1 MSVALPSKKRALRD
15 GQRHTRPATHS
26 AAQGR
31 EHPPA
36 QRKFSFA
43 IQHEMSSLVA
53 PGSFSPGLADALRWR
68 PIAPEIRLRPADP
81 PGHAAPLCRRTWAA
95 GWVESQSW
103 AISLVG
109 SSSAGPSSPH
119 PRLVPAQL
127 AGKRDL

>member
-15 GQRHTRPATHS
+15 GRRHTRPATHS

-53 PGSFSPGLADALRWR
+53 PGVRLARV
-68 PIAPEIRLRPADP
+68 
-81 PGHAAPLCRRTWAA
+81 APL
-95 GWVESQSW
+95 GQWV
-103 AISLVG
+103 
-109 SSSAGPSSPH
+109 
-119 PRLVPAQL
+119 R
-127 AGKRDL
+127 